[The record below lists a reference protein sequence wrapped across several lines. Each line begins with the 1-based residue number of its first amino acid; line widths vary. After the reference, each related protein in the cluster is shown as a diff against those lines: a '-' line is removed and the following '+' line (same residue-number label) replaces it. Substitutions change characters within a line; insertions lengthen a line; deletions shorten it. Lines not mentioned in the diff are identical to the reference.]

1 MEIGI
6 YSSKHD
12 ALKAITIAYLSSI
25 GFFDITKENFSV
37 NNAYTWQIKDV
48 LRKYSRFTGISTT

>member
-6 YSSKHD
+6 YQSRHD

-25 GFFDITKENFSV
+25 GFLTL
-37 NNAYTWQIKDV
+37 Q
-48 LRKYSRFTGISTT
+48 RKISALAMPIHGKSRTF